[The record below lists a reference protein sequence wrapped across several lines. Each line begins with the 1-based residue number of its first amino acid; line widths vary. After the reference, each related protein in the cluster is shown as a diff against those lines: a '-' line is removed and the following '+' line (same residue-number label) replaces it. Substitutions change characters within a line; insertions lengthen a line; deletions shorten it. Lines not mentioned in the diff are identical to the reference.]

1 MSELIVVSLI
11 SNYIFLTVYI
21 LFCKS
26 TSSLNIK
33 EQITTNNII
42 KHIDFDYNKNLRNI
56 LSLCEKYPFLEMNKL
71 GKSVVGRDIPI
82 LSLGKG
88 KEEVLYAG
96 AFHGNESITALVLLM
111 FLEEVC
117 NALCNANHTYYTD
130 LAELL
135 QKRKFHFIP
144 IVNPDGCEISA
155 KGERAAGIFEKS
167 VKKLGNMNF
176 SKWSANARGVDIN
189 HNFNAKWQELH
200 EIERMHGIFGPRHS
214 RFGGEFPESEPETK
228 AIVHF
233 CRKHNI
239 IRAYAFHS
247 QGEVIYWDFDK
258 IEVKN
263 AQKIASVLSDTSG
276 YALDVPTGLA
286 VGGGFKDWFIL
297 EFCRP
302 AFTIEIGKGENPLP
316 MSQANAIYKKIK
328 KMLFTSLFI

>member
-1 MSELIVVSLI
+1 MI
-11 SNYIFLTVYI
+11 
-21 LFCKS
+21 
-26 TSSLNIK
+26 
-33 EQITTNNII
+33 
-42 KHIDFDYNKNLRNI
+42 
-56 LSLCEKYPFLEMNKL
+56 

-82 LSLGKG
+82 LSLGNG
-88 KEEVLYAG
+88 NEEILYAA
-96 AFHGNESITALVLLM
+96 AFHGNESITATVLLI
-111 FLEEVC
+111 FIEELC
-117 NALCNANHTYYTD
+117 KALCDPYHTYQQD
-130 LAELL
+130 LSELI
-135 QKRKFHFIP
+135 QKRKIHFVP

-155 KGERAAGIFEKS
+155 KGQSAAGIFEKT

-176 SKWSANARGVDIN
+176 CKWSANARGVDIN

-200 EIERMHGIFGPRHS
+200 EIERMHGIYSPRHS
-214 RFGGEFPESEPETK
+214 RYGGEFPESEPETK
-228 AIVHF
+228 AIANF
-233 CRKHNI
+233 CRNHKV

-263 AQKIASVLSDTSG
+263 AQKIATVLSDTSG

-286 VGGGFKDWFIL
+286 IGGGFKDWFIS

-316 MSQANAIYKKIK
+316 QKDSVKIYQKIK